1 MTGTQKGTAGGG
13 AGVQRGESSHQADG
27 AQDLPGG
34 QREGHGPEGLG
45 ASPGS
50 GTRS

>member
-1 MTGTQKGTAGGG
+1 MMGTRQGTAGGG
-13 AGVQRGESSHQADG
+13 AGVQRGESSHQANG

-45 ASPGS
+45 ASPGL
-50 GTRS
+50 GNRN

>member
-1 MTGTQKGTAGGG
+1 MMGTRQGTAGGG
-13 AGVQRGESSHQADG
+13 AGVQHGESSHQANG

-45 ASPGS
+45 ASPGL
-50 GTRS
+50 GNRN